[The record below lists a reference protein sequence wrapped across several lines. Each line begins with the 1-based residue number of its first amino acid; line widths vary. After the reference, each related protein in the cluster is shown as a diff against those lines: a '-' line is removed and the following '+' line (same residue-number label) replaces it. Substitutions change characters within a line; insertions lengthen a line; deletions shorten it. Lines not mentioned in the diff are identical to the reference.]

1 MAENPF
7 LEGLTGG
14 ESESGDAE
22 TISAGVDPV
31 ASAVALDAAKYDPLL
46 AKQVGEYLERQAKLV
61 TIQTE
66 HLHEQRDVI
75 LANLKLKRWGER
87 FRVTLQAL
95 ITAAVLAAV
104 GAVLVMVIGA
114 IQSNAVLV
122 DEFKSP
128 PALTA
133 RGLSGETV
141 AQAVLD
147 RLTDIQSATRVSRA
161 TRRTSAGWGGDIKIE
176 VPETGVSL
184 GEVAKILRETLG
196 HDTHIAGDLVQQPDG
211 RLTLTVRVEG
221 VEAKGFTGPAD
232 QFDALAEQAA
242 EYIYGA
248 AEPVSFSAYLFQHG
262 RYAEAAKVW
271 RSLVSMATTPQ
282 ARSQALEHLGVSLF
296 FLHSAEAEPI
306 LRQAIKL
313 DPENWNA
320 RSQLILMLKRG
331 REEDAW
337 RETQAFY
344 VAAAHAPKSRRTRP
358 WDFRSSLPLTQDW
371 AAFEIAIEDS
381 PTVVGGGGPANIK
394 AAGILARGELEL
406 HDWDAGERTL
416 ALMSDD
422 DPVAPVVRAELY
434 GRRALEQGRIADA
447 VKAMASL
454 RPSNPVFDNFG
465 DLACWP
471 GLAYDLAGQPAQAQ
485 AIYAAEPTMTACRA
499 FHADGLEH
507 RGDHAG
513 ADAAYAQAIA
523 LAPDLPFAYHR
534 QGLTLLE
541 RGDLDAAGAKF
552 EAAHIR
558 GPHWADPLKGEGD
571 VLARKGQWAAAVARY
586 DQALKFA
593 PAWAELHQA
602 RDLALRQ
609 AAAHP

>member
-7 LEGLTGG
+7 LEGLAGG
-14 ESESGDAE
+14 ESDGGDAE
-22 TISAGVDPV
+22 TNPAGVDPV
-31 ASAVALDAAKYDPLL
+31 ASAVAMDAAKYDPVL
-46 AKQVGEYLERQAKLV
+46 ASKVGDYLERQAKLV
-61 TIQTE
+61 AIQTE
-66 HLHEQRDVI
+66 HLHEQREVI

-95 ITAAVLAAV
+95 ITAAALVAV
-104 GAVLVMVIGA
+104 GAALVLVIGA
-114 IQSNAVLV
+114 IRSNAVLI

-128 PALTA
+128 PALAA

-147 RLTDIQSATRVSRA
+147 RLTDIQSATRVVGA
-161 TRRTSAGWGGDIKIE
+161 KRRTSAGWGGDIKIE

-184 GEVAKILRETLG
+184 GEVAKILRETFG
-196 HDTHIAGDLVQQPDG
+196 HDTHIGGDLVQQPDG
-211 RLTLTVRVEG
+211 QLTLTVRVEG
-221 VEAKGFTGPAD
+221 VQAKGFTGPAD
-232 QFDALAEQAA
+232 QFDRLAQQAA

-248 AEPVSFSAYLFQHG
+248 ADPVSFSAYLFQHG
-262 RYAEAAKVW
+262 RYAESAKV
-271 RSLVSMATTPQ
+271 RRLLVSTATTPQ
-282 ARSQALEHLGVSLF
+282 ARSRALENLGVSLL
-296 FLHSAEAEPI
+296 FLHSSEAEPV

-313 DPENWNA
+313 DPNNWYA
-320 RSQLILMLKRG
+320 RSTLVLTLKRG

-344 VAAAHAPKSRRTRP
+344 AAAAHAPKSRRTRP
-358 WDFRSSLPLTQDW
+358 WDFRTSLPLTQDW
-371 AAFEIAIEDS
+371 PDFVIAIEDS
-381 PTVVGGGGPANIK
+381 PTVSGGGGPAGIK
-394 AAGILARGELEL
+394 AAGVLARGDLEL
-406 HDWDAGERTL
+406 HDWDATERTL

-422 DPVAPVVRAELY
+422 DPVAPVVRAEFY
-434 GRRALEQGRIADA
+434 GRRALEQGRMSDA
-447 VKAMASL
+447 VKAFSSL
-454 RPSNPVFDNFG
+454 TPSNPIFDNFT

-471 GLAYDLAGQPAQAQ
+471 GLAYDLADQPAQAQ

-534 QGLTLLE
+534 QGLTLLA
-541 RGDLDAAGAKF
+541 RGDLDAAAAKF

-571 VLARKGQWAAAVARY
+571 VLARKGQWTAAVACY

-602 RDLALRQ
+602 RDAALRR
-609 AAAHP
+609 AAAR